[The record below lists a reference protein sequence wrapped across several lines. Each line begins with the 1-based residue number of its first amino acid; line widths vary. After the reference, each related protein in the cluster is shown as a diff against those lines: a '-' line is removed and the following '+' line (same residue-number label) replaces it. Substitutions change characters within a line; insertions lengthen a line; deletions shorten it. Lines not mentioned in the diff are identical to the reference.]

1 MQNFFTFATH
11 SVSLL
16 INPHLPSMRFA
27 LPVFFCIFYTGAV
40 SGQQLYPLKQMTDSV
55 RFQLVVR
62 QGILE
67 LQWMGEAPVW
77 KRVSNFP
84 EIRSVRLEEGD
95 LMVDYAPG
103 KATAQSAYSLAIR
116 VTAADGPIIS
126 PNGYET
132 RETAVSQGAD
142 PLRRYIWLDAAEALF
157 APGRTYTLYVT
168 RRLMGSVS
176 CEGDRPVFSMAR
188 RLPYYGSAVVGTV
201 AAGLGVYLFR
211 RSTDEYTRYEE
222 IWANE
227 RTEAEAQPFLDRA
240 RRADR
245 NGQVLLYSGL
255 AVLGTD
261 ALLYYLKWRKI
272 RQKQRLYDDFC
283 GAKTSLHWQP
293 GLQLHSNGRL
303 GVGATLSYRF

>member
-1 MQNFFTFATH
+1 
-11 SVSLL
+11 
-16 INPHLPSMRFA
+16 
-27 LPVFFCIFYTGAV
+27 
-40 SGQQLYPLKQMTDSV
+40 
-55 RFQLVVR
+55 
-62 QGILE
+62 
-67 LQWMGEAPVW
+67 
-77 KRVSNFP
+77 
-84 EIRSVRLEEGD
+84 
-95 LMVDYAPG
+95 
-103 KATAQSAYSLAIR
+103 
-116 VTAADGPIIS
+116 
-126 PNGYET
+126 
-132 RETAVSQGAD
+132 
-142 PLRRYIWLDAAEALF
+142 
-157 APGRTYTLYVT
+157 
-168 RRLMGSVS
+168 
-176 CEGDRPVFSMAR
+176 MAR